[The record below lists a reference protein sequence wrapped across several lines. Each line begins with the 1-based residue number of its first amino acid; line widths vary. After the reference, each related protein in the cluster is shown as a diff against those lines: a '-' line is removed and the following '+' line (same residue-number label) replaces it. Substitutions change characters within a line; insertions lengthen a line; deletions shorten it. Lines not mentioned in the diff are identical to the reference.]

1 LENMIGWIATSITI
15 VYTALGLPSQIKKV
29 ITNKSTHG
37 LSLFMTIM
45 MFLTFTS
52 WIFYA
57 VVKSDLFI
65 LVPNTIGALCT
76 IVLLILFRKYRDG

>member
-1 LENMIGWIATSITI
+1 
-15 VYTALGLPSQIKKV
+15 
-29 ITNKSTHG
+29 

-76 IVLLILFRKYRDG
+76 IVLLILFRKYRHG